1 MQRPRKHSGLSLTLV
16 ALAGT
21 CLLASRE
28 ARADGEDWQS
38 RAPHIQTDPEV
49 QTALRF
55 ATSKLSKA
63 GCQELFVDFQDSS
76 GRSLA
81 TKLETLGETPSSYL
95 TQIQFYDAGEEGPC
109 YPPRLAITIPG
120 SHVVYLC
127 GWRFR
132 KRVRQSPGRAAAI
145 LIHEELHSLGLGE
158 NPPSSAEI
166 TERVL
171 NRCGP

>member
-1 MQRPRKHSGLSLTLV
+1 LQRPRKHSRLSLTLV

-28 ARADGEDWQS
+28 ARAEERDWQS
-38 RAPHIQTDPEV
+38 RAPHIQTDPMV
-49 QTALRF
+49 QTALLF
-55 ATSKLSKA
+55 ATSKLSNTS
-63 GCQELFVDFQDSS
+63 CQELFADFQDLS

-81 TKLETLGETPSSYL
+81 TKLETLGETASSYL
-95 TQIQFYDAGEEGPC
+95 TLIQFYDAGEEGPC
-109 YPPRLAITIPG
+109 RPNRLALTVPE
-120 SHVVYLC
+120 SRVVYLC
-127 GWRFR
+127 GPRFR
-132 KRVRQSPGRAAAI
+132 KSVRQTPGRAAAV

-166 TERVL
+166 TDRVL